1 MESNNLAGSKITGF
15 LPISIIY
22 LHGFASGPKS
32 SKAVYFARELAALG
46 VQTNIPDLNA
56 PDFEHLTL
64 TGQLD
69 VTRRAINEIPTDRRI
84 VLIGSSMGGLVATLM
99 APQTKNLAGLILLAP
114 GFGLNKRWTSLLGEE
129 ALNHWKKNGSAE
141 VFNYA
146 AGKKLPLHYD
156 FFDDINKYETDELT
170 VSVPTLIF
178 HGKSDDTVPISES
191 EVFAKRNQDYV
202 QLHSMDDDHQLLSS
216 LEHMWLSSKDFLSSL

>member
-1 MESNNLAGSKITGF
+1 MENKGLTESENIRNRQLSV
-15 LPISIIY
+15 IY

-32 SKAVYFARELAALG
+32 SKAVYFARELSALG
-46 VQTNIPDLNA
+46 VQTIIPDLNA

-64 TGQLD
+64 TSQLE
-69 VTRRAINEIPTDRRI
+69 VTRRAIDQIPTIRRI
-84 VLIGSSMGGLVATLM
+84 VLIGSSMGGLVATLT
-99 APQTKNLAGLILLAP
+99 APDTKNLAGLILLAP

-129 ALNHWKKNGSAE
+129 ALSSWKKNGSAE

-178 HGKSDDTVPISES
+178 HGKADDTVPISES

-202 QLHSMDDDHQLLSS
+202 QLRTMDDDHQLLSS
-216 LEHMWLSSKDFLSSL
+216 LEHMWMSSKEFLSSL